1 MRRLSALL
9 AGYDQVAAHLR
20 GHWRHW
26 YAIVQVHG
34 ETRNEKPYY
43 RKPSPAEISVQ
54 VGLVLTRGA
63 TAERTIPFSLQQTAG
78 TLCCP
83 RHPLT
88 LAQLPVSS
96 FAKGRSM
103 SSRNGFIETHI
114 YDYILANSLRDRDEL
129 KRLRQETRAMP
140 MGGMQI
146 SPDQGQF
153 MGLLVELIGA
163 KRIVEVG
170 TFTGYSSTAMALAL
184 PADGRLIAC
193 DVSDEFTRIAQ
204 RYWQEAGV
212 ADKIELRLG
221 PAVATL
227 DGMLAAGEAGCF
239 DMAFID
245 ADKENYDAYYER
257 CLRLL
262 RRGGLILIDNVLW
275 GGRPANANEQDES
288 TAAIRALNAKIRADE
303 RVTASLLSIGDGL
316 TLARKR

>member
-1 MRRLSALL
+1 
-9 AGYDQVAAHLR
+9 
-20 GHWRHW
+20 
-26 YAIVQVHG
+26 
-34 ETRNEKPYY
+34 
-43 RKPSPAEISVQ
+43 
-54 VGLVLTRGA
+54 
-63 TAERTIPFSLQQTAG
+63 
-78 TLCCP
+78 
-83 RHPLT
+83 
-88 LAQLPVSS
+88 
-96 FAKGRSM
+96 M

-153 MGLLVELIGA
+153 MGLLVELIDA

-193 DVSDEFTRIAQ
+193 DVSDEFTRIAR

-227 DGMLAAGEAGCF
+227 DDMLVAGEAGCF

-257 CLRLL
+257 CLQLL
-262 RRGGLILIDNVLW
+262 RPGGLILIDNVLW
-275 GGRPANANEQDES
+275 GGRPADANEQDES
-288 TAAIRALNAKIRADE
+288 TVAIRALNAKIRADE

>member
-1 MRRLSALL
+1 
-9 AGYDQVAAHLR
+9 
-20 GHWRHW
+20 
-26 YAIVQVHG
+26 
-34 ETRNEKPYY
+34 
-43 RKPSPAEISVQ
+43 
-54 VGLVLTRGA
+54 
-63 TAERTIPFSLQQTAG
+63 
-78 TLCCP
+78 
-83 RHPLT
+83 
-88 LAQLPVSS
+88 
-96 FAKGRSM
+96 M

-193 DVSDEFTRIAQ
+193 DVSDEFTRIAR

>member
-1 MRRLSALL
+1 
-9 AGYDQVAAHLR
+9 
-20 GHWRHW
+20 
-26 YAIVQVHG
+26 
-34 ETRNEKPYY
+34 
-43 RKPSPAEISVQ
+43 
-54 VGLVLTRGA
+54 
-63 TAERTIPFSLQQTAG
+63 
-78 TLCCP
+78 
-83 RHPLT
+83 
-88 LAQLPVSS
+88 
-96 FAKGRSM
+96 M

-114 YDYILANSLRDRDEL
+114 YDYILTNSLRDRDVF

-193 DVSDEFTRIAQ
+193 DVSDEFTRIAR

-257 CLRLL
+257 CLQLL

-275 GGRPANANEQDES
+275 GGRPADASEQDES
-288 TAAIRALNAKIRADE
+288 TTAIRALNAKIRADE

>member
-1 MRRLSALL
+1 
-9 AGYDQVAAHLR
+9 
-20 GHWRHW
+20 
-26 YAIVQVHG
+26 
-34 ETRNEKPYY
+34 
-43 RKPSPAEISVQ
+43 
-54 VGLVLTRGA
+54 
-63 TAERTIPFSLQQTAG
+63 
-78 TLCCP
+78 
-83 RHPLT
+83 
-88 LAQLPVSS
+88 
-96 FAKGRSM
+96 M

-129 KRLRQETRAMP
+129 KRLRQETGAMP

-193 DVSDEFTRIAQ
+193 DVSDEFTRIAR

-257 CLRLL
+257 CLQLL
-262 RRGGLILIDNVLW
+262 RPGRIDLNRQRAVGRAARRCQRAGRKHGGD
-275 GGRPANANEQDES
+275 S
-288 TAAIRALNAKIRADE
+288 RAQRQNPR
-303 RVTASLLSIGDGL
+303 
-316 TLARKR
+316 

>member
-1 MRRLSALL
+1 
-9 AGYDQVAAHLR
+9 
-20 GHWRHW
+20 
-26 YAIVQVHG
+26 
-34 ETRNEKPYY
+34 
-43 RKPSPAEISVQ
+43 
-54 VGLVLTRGA
+54 
-63 TAERTIPFSLQQTAG
+63 
-78 TLCCP
+78 
-83 RHPLT
+83 
-88 LAQLPVSS
+88 
-96 FAKGRSM
+96 M

-129 KRLRQETRAMP
+129 KRLRQETQTMP
-140 MGGMQI
+140 MGGMQV

-153 MGLLVELIGA
+153 MGLLVELIDA

-170 TFTGYSSTAMALAL
+170 TFTGYSSIAMALAL

-193 DVSDEFTRIAQ
+193 DVSDEFTSIAR

-221 PAVATL
+221 PAVTTL

-257 CLRLL
+257 CLQLL
-262 RRGGLILIDNVLW
+262 RPGGLILIDNVLW
-275 GGRPANANEQDES
+275 GGRPADANVQDES
-288 TAAIRALNAKIRADE
+288 TVAIRALNAKIHADE
-303 RVTASLLSIGDGL
+303 RVTTSLLSIGDGL

>member
-1 MRRLSALL
+1 
-9 AGYDQVAAHLR
+9 
-20 GHWRHW
+20 
-26 YAIVQVHG
+26 
-34 ETRNEKPYY
+34 
-43 RKPSPAEISVQ
+43 
-54 VGLVLTRGA
+54 
-63 TAERTIPFSLQQTAG
+63 
-78 TLCCP
+78 
-83 RHPLT
+83 
-88 LAQLPVSS
+88 
-96 FAKGRSM
+96 M

-114 YDYILANSLRDRDEL
+114 YDYILTNSLRDRAL
-129 KRLRQETRAMP
+129 FRRLRQETQAMP

-153 MGLLVELIGA
+153 MGLLVELIDA

-170 TFTGYSSTAMALAL
+170 TFTGYSSLALALAL

-193 DVSDEFTRIAQ
+193 DVSAEFTRVAQ

-221 PAVATL
+221 PAVGTL

-257 CLRLL
+257 CLQLL
-262 RRGGLILIDNVLW
+262 RPGGLILIDNVLW
-275 GGRPANANEQDES
+275 GGRPADANVRDES
-288 TAAIRALNAKIRADE
+288 TAAIRALNAKICADE

-316 TLARKR
+316 TLARKRNYGG

>member
-1 MRRLSALL
+1 
-9 AGYDQVAAHLR
+9 
-20 GHWRHW
+20 
-26 YAIVQVHG
+26 
-34 ETRNEKPYY
+34 
-43 RKPSPAEISVQ
+43 
-54 VGLVLTRGA
+54 
-63 TAERTIPFSLQQTAG
+63 
-78 TLCCP
+78 
-83 RHPLT
+83 
-88 LAQLPVSS
+88 
-96 FAKGRSM
+96 M

-129 KRLRQETRAMP
+129 KRLRQETQAMP

-170 TFTGYSSTAMALAL
+170 TFTGYSSIAMALAL

-193 DVSDEFTRIAQ
+193 DVSDEFTRIAR

-221 PAVATL
+221 PGVGTL
-227 DGMLAAGEAGCF
+227 DEMLAAGEAGCF

-257 CLRLL
+257 CLQLL
-262 RRGGLILIDNVLW
+262 RPGGLILIDNVLW
-275 GGRPANANEQDES
+275 GGRPADTDEQSES
-288 TAAIRALNAKIRADE
+288 TVAIRALNAKIHADE

>member
-1 MRRLSALL
+1 
-9 AGYDQVAAHLR
+9 
-20 GHWRHW
+20 
-26 YAIVQVHG
+26 
-34 ETRNEKPYY
+34 
-43 RKPSPAEISVQ
+43 
-54 VGLVLTRGA
+54 
-63 TAERTIPFSLQQTAG
+63 
-78 TLCCP
+78 
-83 RHPLT
+83 
-88 LAQLPVSS
+88 
-96 FAKGRSM
+96 M

-114 YDYILANSLRDRDEL
+114 YDYILANSLRDRDVF

-193 DVSDEFTRIAQ
+193 DVSDEFTRIAR

-257 CLRLL
+257 CLQLL
-262 RRGGLILIDNVLW
+262 RRGGLILSTTCCGA
-275 GGRPANANEQDES
+275 GGPPMPASRTKARWRSARS
-288 TAAIRALNAKIRADE
+288 TPKSAPTSA
-303 RVTASLLSIGDGL
+303 
-316 TLARKR
+316 

>member
-1 MRRLSALL
+1 
-9 AGYDQVAAHLR
+9 
-20 GHWRHW
+20 
-26 YAIVQVHG
+26 
-34 ETRNEKPYY
+34 
-43 RKPSPAEISVQ
+43 
-54 VGLVLTRGA
+54 
-63 TAERTIPFSLQQTAG
+63 
-78 TLCCP
+78 
-83 RHPLT
+83 
-88 LAQLPVSS
+88 
-96 FAKGRSM
+96 M

-129 KRLRQETRAMP
+129 KRLRQETQAMP

-153 MGLLVELIGA
+153 MGLLVELIDA

-170 TFTGYSSTAMALAL
+170 TFTGYSSIAMALAL

-193 DVSDEFTRIAQ
+193 DVSDEFTSIAR

-227 DGMLAAGEAGCF
+227 DEMLAAGEAGSF

-257 CLRLL
+257 CLQLL
-262 RRGGLILIDNVLW
+262 RLGGLILIDNVLW
-275 GGRPANANEQDES
+275 GGRPADANEQDES
-288 TAAIRALNAKIRADE
+288 TAAIRALNAKIHADE

>member
-1 MRRLSALL
+1 
-9 AGYDQVAAHLR
+9 
-20 GHWRHW
+20 
-26 YAIVQVHG
+26 
-34 ETRNEKPYY
+34 
-43 RKPSPAEISVQ
+43 
-54 VGLVLTRGA
+54 
-63 TAERTIPFSLQQTAG
+63 
-78 TLCCP
+78 
-83 RHPLT
+83 
-88 LAQLPVSS
+88 
-96 FAKGRSM
+96 M

-129 KRLRQETRAMP
+129 KRLRQETQAMP
-140 MGGMQI
+140 MGGMQV

-170 TFTGYSSTAMALAL
+170 TFTGYSSIAMALAL

-193 DVSDEFTRIAQ
+193 DVSDEFTSIAR

-257 CLRLL
+257 CLQLL
-262 RRGGLILIDNVLW
+262 RPGGLILIDNVLW
-275 GGRPANANEQDES
+275 GGRPADVNEQDES
-288 TAAIRALNAKIRADE
+288 TVAIRTLNAKIRADQ

>member
-1 MRRLSALL
+1 
-9 AGYDQVAAHLR
+9 
-20 GHWRHW
+20 
-26 YAIVQVHG
+26 
-34 ETRNEKPYY
+34 
-43 RKPSPAEISVQ
+43 
-54 VGLVLTRGA
+54 
-63 TAERTIPFSLQQTAG
+63 
-78 TLCCP
+78 
-83 RHPLT
+83 
-88 LAQLPVSS
+88 
-96 FAKGRSM
+96 M

-129 KRLRQETRAMP
+129 KRLRQETQAMP
-140 MGGMQI
+140 MGGMQV

-153 MGLLVELIGA
+153 MGLLVELINA

-170 TFTGYSSTAMALAL
+170 TFTGYSSIAMALAL

-193 DVSDEFTRIAQ
+193 DVSDEFTSIAQ
-204 RYWQEAGV
+204 RYWQEVGV

-257 CLRLL
+257 CLQLL
-262 RRGGLILIDNVLW
+262 RPGGLILIDNVLW
-275 GGRPANANEQDES
+275 GGRPADANEQDES
-288 TAAIRALNAKIRADE
+288 TTAIRALNAKIHADE

>member
-1 MRRLSALL
+1 
-9 AGYDQVAAHLR
+9 
-20 GHWRHW
+20 
-26 YAIVQVHG
+26 
-34 ETRNEKPYY
+34 
-43 RKPSPAEISVQ
+43 
-54 VGLVLTRGA
+54 
-63 TAERTIPFSLQQTAG
+63 
-78 TLCCP
+78 
-83 RHPLT
+83 
-88 LAQLPVSS
+88 
-96 FAKGRSM
+96 M

-129 KRLRQETRAMP
+129 KRLRQETQAMP
-140 MGGMQI
+140 MGGMQV

-153 MGLLVELIGA
+153 MGLLVELIDA

-170 TFTGYSSTAMALAL
+170 TFTGYSSIAMALAL

-227 DGMLAAGEAGCF
+227 NEILAAGEAGCF

-257 CLRLL
+257 CLQLL
-262 RRGGLILIDNVLW
+262 RPGGLILIDNVLW
-275 GGRPANANEQDES
+275 GGRPADVNEQDES
-288 TAAIRALNAKIRADE
+288 TVAIRALNAKIHADE

-316 TLARKR
+316 TLARKQ

>member
-1 MRRLSALL
+1 
-9 AGYDQVAAHLR
+9 
-20 GHWRHW
+20 
-26 YAIVQVHG
+26 
-34 ETRNEKPYY
+34 
-43 RKPSPAEISVQ
+43 
-54 VGLVLTRGA
+54 
-63 TAERTIPFSLQQTAG
+63 
-78 TLCCP
+78 
-83 RHPLT
+83 
-88 LAQLPVSS
+88 
-96 FAKGRSM
+96 M

-114 YDYILANSLRDRDEL
+114 YDYILANSLRDRDAL

-163 KRIVEVG
+163 KRVVEVG
-170 TFTGYSSTAMALAL
+170 TFTGYSSIAMALAL
-184 PADGRLIAC
+184 PADGRLFAC
-193 DVSDEFTRIAQ
+193 DVSDEFTRIAR

-257 CLRLL
+257 CLQLL
-262 RRGGLILIDNVLW
+262 RPGGLILIDNVLW
-275 GGRPANANEQDES
+275 GGRPADADEQS
-288 TAAIRALNAKIRADE
+288 ARTVAIRALNAKVHADE

-316 TLARKR
+316 MLGRKR

>member
-1 MRRLSALL
+1 
-9 AGYDQVAAHLR
+9 
-20 GHWRHW
+20 
-26 YAIVQVHG
+26 
-34 ETRNEKPYY
+34 
-43 RKPSPAEISVQ
+43 
-54 VGLVLTRGA
+54 
-63 TAERTIPFSLQQTAG
+63 
-78 TLCCP
+78 
-83 RHPLT
+83 
-88 LAQLPVSS
+88 
-96 FAKGRSM
+96 M

-114 YDYILANSLRDRDEL
+114 YEYILANSLRDRDEL

-140 MGGMQI
+140 MGGMQV

-153 MGLLVELIGA
+153 MGLLVELIDA

-170 TFTGYSSTAMALAL
+170 TFTGYSSIAMALAL

-193 DVSDEFTRIAQ
+193 DVSDEFTSIAR

-227 DGMLAAGEAGCF
+227 DRMLAAGETGCF

-257 CLRLL
+257 CLQLL
-262 RRGGLILIDNVLW
+262 RSGGLILIDNVLW
-275 GGRPANANEQDES
+275 GGRPADANEQSES
-288 TAAIRALNAKIRADE
+288 TVAIRALNAKIHADE

>member
-1 MRRLSALL
+1 
-9 AGYDQVAAHLR
+9 
-20 GHWRHW
+20 
-26 YAIVQVHG
+26 
-34 ETRNEKPYY
+34 
-43 RKPSPAEISVQ
+43 
-54 VGLVLTRGA
+54 
-63 TAERTIPFSLQQTAG
+63 
-78 TLCCP
+78 
-83 RHPLT
+83 
-88 LAQLPVSS
+88 
-96 FAKGRSM
+96 M

-114 YDYILANSLRDRDEL
+114 YDYILANSLRDRDAL
-129 KRLRQETRAMP
+129 KRLRQETQAMP

-163 KRIVEVG
+163 KRVVEVG
-170 TFTGYSSTAMALAL
+170 TFTGYSSIAMALAL
-184 PADGRLIAC
+184 PADGRLFAC
-193 DVSDEFTRIAQ
+193 DVSDEFTRIAR

-257 CLRLL
+257 CLQLL
-262 RRGGLILIDNVLW
+262 RPGGLILIDNVLW
-275 GGRPANANEQDES
+275 GGRPADADEQSAS
-288 TAAIRALNAKIRADE
+288 TVAIRALNAKVHADE

-316 TLARKR
+316 MLGRKR

>member
-1 MRRLSALL
+1 
-9 AGYDQVAAHLR
+9 
-20 GHWRHW
+20 
-26 YAIVQVHG
+26 
-34 ETRNEKPYY
+34 
-43 RKPSPAEISVQ
+43 
-54 VGLVLTRGA
+54 
-63 TAERTIPFSLQQTAG
+63 
-78 TLCCP
+78 
-83 RHPLT
+83 
-88 LAQLPVSS
+88 
-96 FAKGRSM
+96 M

-114 YDYILANSLRDRDEL
+114 YDYILANSLRDRDDL
-129 KRLRQETRAMP
+129 KRLRQETQAMP
-140 MGGMQI
+140 MGGMQV

-153 MGLLVELIGA
+153 MGLLVELIDA

-170 TFTGYSSTAMALAL
+170 TFTGYSSIAMALAL

-193 DVSDEFTRIAQ
+193 DVSDEFTSIAR

-227 DGMLAAGEAGCF
+227 DKMLAAGEADCF

-257 CLRLL
+257 CLQLL
-262 RRGGLILIDNVLW
+262 RPGGLILIDNVLW
-275 GGRPANANEQDES
+275 GGRPADANIQDES
-288 TAAIRALNAKIRADE
+288 TVAIRALNAKIHTDE